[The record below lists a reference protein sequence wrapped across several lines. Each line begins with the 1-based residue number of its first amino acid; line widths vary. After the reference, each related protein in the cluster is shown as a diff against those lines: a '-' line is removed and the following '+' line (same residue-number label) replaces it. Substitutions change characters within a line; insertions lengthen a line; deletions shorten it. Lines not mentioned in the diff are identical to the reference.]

1 MASRG
6 RSETEVLKQNLQEQ
20 LDRLVNQL
28 CDLEEVREDL
38 DDDEYEETKRDT
50 MEQLEEFNNSLE
62 KIMKGN
68 MSLVDQL
75 SGIQLAIQ
83 AAISDAFKTP
93 EVIRL
98 FAKKQPGQLRQR
110 LADLQRDVKIGKAS
124 TLVYRQQGVEILT
137 ALRKLGETLTPSE
150 NEFLMSNSNQAL
162 SDFEKV
168 TGDVGGDILEVA
180 GSQVQD
186 TTK

>member
-1 MASRG
+1 GTVCRRANLNVPNDQIEERHLNANTNNSFLHFASSG
-6 RSETEVLKQNLQEQ
+6 YHWSGAEHLEQ
-20 LDRLVNQL
+20 RKPTLRFPCSNPLATCQ
-28 CDLEEVREDL
+28 REDL

-110 LADLQRDVKIGKAS
+110 LADL
-124 TLVYRQQGVEILT
+124 
-137 ALRKLGETLTPSE
+137 TPSE

-168 TGDVGGDILEVA
+168 TGDVGGDILKVA